1 MSGSMKVRIKT
12 LICTLPFV
20 GISIYIKKKR
30 KKKIVNRTGSGMG
43 SRKSLEKRVLTFSL
57 SQLYDVI
64 PYIVVFCKLPM
75 YEFVYNFIYFLF
87 APCLILV
94 RDVRMTAL

>member
-30 KKKIVNRTGSGMG
+30 KKKIVNSTGSGMG
-43 SRKSLEKRVLTFSL
+43 SRKSLEKGSSPSVLANYMMLYRISLCFVNFQCMSLFITLYIFFSL
-57 SQLYDVI
+57 PV
-64 PYIVVFCKLPM
+64 
-75 YEFVYNFIYFLF
+75 
-87 APCLILV
+87 
-94 RDVRMTAL
+94 